1 VERIQRD
8 SNLILHHRGSAVR
21 FRFGGGGLKFHP
33 AASTVNSQAKV
44 DQRLRKALALRRA
57 AVRHPIHDVRPLNE
71 EVVRSPVETGHRIS
85 DFLEVP

>member
-1 VERIQRD
+1 
-8 SNLILHHRGSAVR
+8 
-21 FRFGGGGLKFHP
+21 
-33 AASTVNSQAKV
+33 VNSQAKV

-71 EVVRSPVETGHRIS
+71 EVMRSPVETGHRIS